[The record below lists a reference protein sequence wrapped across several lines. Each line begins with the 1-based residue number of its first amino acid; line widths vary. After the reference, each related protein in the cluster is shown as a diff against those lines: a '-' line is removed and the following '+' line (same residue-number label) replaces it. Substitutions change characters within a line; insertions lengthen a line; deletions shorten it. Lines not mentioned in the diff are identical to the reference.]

1 MDKIELKHIPIVR
14 LLDHLGY
21 RPVRQGANRSQ
32 LMYHSPLREDHIPSF
47 SVSVKKNLWNDL
59 GLGKGGNVI
68 DLAIALNGNCTFVHA
83 ARCLEEQYREFSSE
97 QSLSVDDWRERF
109 SVVEN
114 PRRASEG
121 EFRNLEVMPL
131 THTALLSY
139 ILKRGI
145 SIDIAKRY
153 CKEVHYTV
161 YNKNYF
167 GLCFENILG
176 GMEIRNPFFKGCY
189 GSKAPSLLPVAKDRK
204 TRCCLVFEGFMDY
217 LSYLQLQRIGND
229 TIVLDQTY
237 DCLVLNST
245 AITAK
250 ALPFLKPYESVC
262 CFLDNDPAG
271 AKATEQL
278 RQGHRFVRDYSVR
291 YRNYKDLNAYL
302 MSLTQ

>member
-1 MDKIELKHIPIVR
+1 MNKVELKHIPIVR

-32 LMYHSPLREDHIPSF
+32 LMYHSPLREDRVPSF

-68 DLAIALNGNCTFVHA
+68 DLAIALNGNCTFLHA
-83 ARCLEEQYREFSSE
+83 AKWLEEQFQAFSTDPC
-97 QSLSVDDWRERF
+97 LSVDDWRERF

-114 PRRASEG
+114 PRRPTEN
-121 EFRNLEVMPL
+121 EFRNVMVESL
-131 THTALLSY
+131 KHDALLSY

-145 SIDIAKRY
+145 SIDLAKRY

-161 YNKNYF
+161 YNKSYF

-189 GSKAPSLLPVAKDRK
+189 GSKAPTLLPAAKDRK
-204 TRCCLVFEGFMDY
+204 TRSCLVFEGFMDF

-229 TIVLDQTY
+229 SIVLEGTH
-237 DCLVLNST
+237 DCIVLNST
-245 AITAK
+245 AMTLK
-250 ALPFLKPYESVC
+250 ALPFLKPYESIC
-262 CFLDNDPAG
+262 CFLDNDSAG
-271 AKATEQL
+271 EKALTLL
-278 RQGHRFVRDYSVR
+278 RQGHPLVRDYSVR
-291 YRNYKDLNAYL
+291 YRDYKDLNAYL
-302 MSLTQ
+302 MSLT

>member
-1 MDKIELKHIPIVR
+1 MKHIPIVR

-32 LMYHSPLREDHIPSF
+32 LMYHSPLREDRVPSF
-47 SVSVKKNLWNDL
+47 SVSVKKNLWTDL

-68 DLAIALNGNCTFVHA
+68 DLAIALNGNCTFLHA
-83 ARCLEEQYREFSSE
+83 AKWLEEQYREFSSE
-97 QSLSVDDWRERF
+97 HSLSVDDWRERF

-114 PRRASEG
+114 PKRASEC

-176 GMEIRNPFFKGCY
+176 GMEIRNPFYKGCY

-204 TRCCLVFEGFMDY
+204 TRCCLVFEGFMDF

-229 TIVLDQTY
+229 TIVLDQAY

-250 ALPFLKPYESVC
+250 ALPFLKPYESIC
-262 CFLDNDPAG
+262 CYLDNDDAG
-271 AKATEQL
+271 AKATEQI
-278 RQGHRFVRDYSVR
+278 RQGHRFVRDYSIR